1 MPSEVRLTASPRT
14 ASGSRAAGRLRREG
28 LIPAV
33 VYGHGA
39 DPKSVSVVHRE
50 LRAALSGEAGSN
62 ALLDLQVEG
71 EAVLALVKEMQRDA
85 VRNVVT
91 HVDFIRVSRDEAVVV
106 EVPIHFEGEASEVM
120 AAGGT
125 LDQQLFNLTVTAKP
139 GDIPSAITVDVSGM
153 TIGDSV
159 RVGDLTLPTGVT
171 TDVDPEEPVAVAQVS
186 QAAQEAEALD
196 MEAAAALEAE
206 AAEAGEGEAAEG
218 AEGAEASADAGDEA
232 PSEGEPG
239 GTEES

>member
-1 MPSEVRLTASPRT
+1 MPSEVSLTASPRT

-39 DPKSVSVVHRE
+39 DPVSVSVVHRE
-50 LRAALSGEAGSN
+50 LRNALSGEAGSN

-85 VRNVVT
+85 VRNEVT
-91 HVDFIRVSRDEAVVV
+91 HVDFIRVSRDEAVTV
-106 EVPIHFEGEASEVM
+106 EVPIHFEGEASEVT
-120 AAGGT
+120 AGGGT
-125 LDQQLFNLTVTAKP
+125 LDQQLFNLTVTATP
-139 GDIPSAITVDVSGM
+139 GNIPSAITVDVSGM

-159 RVGDLTLPTGVT
+159 RVSDLTLPAGVT
-171 TDVDPEEPVAVAQVS
+171 TDVDPEEAVAVAQVS

-206 AAEAGEGEAAEG
+206 EGEAAEGAEG
-218 AEGAEASADAGDEA
+218 AEGAEASADAESGDEA
-232 PSEGEPG
+232 PSDGEAGGSEGE
-239 GTEES
+239 